1 MRAKVARPT
10 GLEPV
15 TPGLRCQNCKLL
27 SFLINVLLASP
38 STSFVRSCR
47 LLFIHVA
54 QRGTVISTLQL
65 GIPDIVI
72 VPRNDWSGLVRLWLV
87 GLLVVLDPCVS
98 EEQCG
103 QRLLR
108 QKDPDPPNSTDFAT
122 PQWRGVARAKYSD
135 NCGLTSTNRS
145 AIFLRSM
152 ARIGHAYKSHETAM
166 GGNCRQALRFL
177 GKRRRIVRCSRLQD
191 CRVPDLDKS

>member
-10 GLEPV
+10 GLESV
-15 TPGLRCQNCKLL
+15 TPDLRCQNCKLL

-38 STSFVRSCR
+38 STSFAQSCR

-72 VPRNDWSGLVRLWLV
+72 VPRNDWSGIVRLWLV
-87 GLLVVLDPCVS
+87 GLPVVLDPCVS

-108 QKDPDPPNSTDFAT
+108 QKDPDPPTPPISPRRTGAASREPSTLTTADLLQQT
-122 PQWRGVARAKYSD
+122 
-135 NCGLTSTNRS
+135 GLLS
-145 AIFLRSM
+145 F
-152 ARIGHAYKSHETAM
+152 
-166 GGNCRQALRFL
+166 
-177 GKRRRIVRCSRLQD
+177 
-191 CRVPDLDKS
+191 